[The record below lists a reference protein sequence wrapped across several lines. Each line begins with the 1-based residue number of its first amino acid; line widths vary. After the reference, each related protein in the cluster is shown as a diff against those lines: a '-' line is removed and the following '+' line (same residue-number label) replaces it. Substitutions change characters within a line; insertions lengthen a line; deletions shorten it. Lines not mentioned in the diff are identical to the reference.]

1 MLVSTK
7 DMLVK
12 AQKEHY
18 AVANFCI
25 WNVEMLSG
33 VMKACEKLQSPV
45 ILSFGSGFLVNTDI
59 NHFVNMMRSYA
70 TQTSLPC
77 SIHWDHGRSF
87 EIVSHAID
95 IGYNSLMIDGS
106 AYSFEENIRMTR
118 EVVDKFHPM
127 CIPV

>member
-7 DMLVK
+7 DMFVK

-59 NHFVNMMRSYA
+59 NHFVHMMRSYA
-70 TQTSLPC
+70 TTTSLPC
-77 SIHWDHGRSF
+77 SIHWDHGRSY

-106 AYSFEENIRMTR
+106 AYPFEENIRMT
-118 EVVDKFHPM
+118 K
-127 CIPV
+127 

>member
-59 NHFVNMMRSYA
+59 A
-70 TQTSLPC
+70 SL
-77 SIHWDHGRSF
+77 
-87 EIVSHAID
+87 
-95 IGYNSLMIDGS
+95 L
-106 AYSFEENIRMTR
+106 
-118 EVVDKFHPM
+118 HPLG
-127 CIPV
+127 PWAQL

>member
-33 VMKACEKLQSPV
+33 VVKACEKLQSPV
-45 ILSFGSGFLVNTDI
+45 ILSFGSGFP
-59 NHFVNMMRSYA
+59 MRLRHRSPA
-70 TQTSLPC
+70 P
-77 SIHWDHGRSF
+77 SIGTMG
-87 EIVSHAID
+87 AA
-95 IGYNSLMIDGS
+95 L
-106 AYSFEENIRMTR
+106 
-118 EVVDKFHPM
+118 K
-127 CIPV
+127 